1 MEPEMI
7 RTAVVGALAASLLA
21 GVAPEARAQ
30 GLGPLASVFNCNR
43 SGNQQTTGALIGGAL
58 GGLAGVGVARNDTLG
73 GILGAVVGAA
83 AGSYIGCNLGRQDQV
98 SLDDATIRALN
109 EGRSTTWSNAQ
120 TGASARINV
129 MADTSGY
136 GATPAAPRYGD
147 RLSQT
152 PQLAPRVSAAALE
165 TVAPRHVALSQT
177 YIRLAPT
184 ASAQTNGLLTRDQ
197 TFDVLAKVQ
206 GQPWLLVGRNGQ
218 GVGYVPQASARATA
232 ETAPMGVAL
241 GQPINAQSLRLR
253 NDVTW
258 APAYETADGLYTVR
272 SNATVRAAP
281 STSGR
286 SLGLVY
292 RDDEV
297 EALARVR
304 GGPWILI
311 GRDGEGVGYV
321 HDSLLQAQAPAPPA
335 VSGYVQ
341 ASNDCRIVEQALTT
355 PNYGSQTERM
365 RACRTADGSWSF
377 ARL

>member
-1 MEPEMI
+1 MI
-7 RTAVVGALAASLLA
+7 RTVVVGALAASLMA
-21 GVAPEARAQ
+21 SVAPSAQAQ
-30 GLGPLASVFNCNR
+30 GLGPLASVFNCDR
-43 SGNQQTTGALIGGAL
+43 TGNQQTTGALIGGAL

-73 GILGAVVGAA
+73 GLLGAVVGAA

-109 EGRSTTWSNAQ
+109 EGRSTTWSNPQ

-129 MADTSGY
+129 LADTGGY
-136 GATPAAPRYGD
+136 GSAPTAPRYGD
-147 RLSQT
+147 RLSQS
-152 PQLAPRVSAAALE
+152 PPLAARVSNATLE

-218 GVGYVPQASARATA
+218 GVGYVPETSARAVIDSA
-232 ETAPMGVAL
+232 ATAPIL
-241 GQPINAQSLRLR
+241 GQPISAQSLRLAAG
-253 NDVTW
+253 VSGATG
-258 APAYETADGLYTVR
+258 YETAGGLYSVR
-272 SNATVRAAP
+272 SNATIRSAP

-286 SLGLVY
+286 SLSMAY
-292 RDDEV
+292 RNDEV

-304 GGPWILI
+304 GQPWILI
-311 GRDGEGVGYV
+311 GRDGQGVGYI
-321 HDSLLQAQAPAPPA
+321 HDSLLEAQAPAPPTPA
-335 VSGYVQ
+335 YTQ
-341 ASNDCRIVEQALTT
+341 ASSDCRIVEQALTT

-365 RACRTADGSWSF
+365 RACRAADGAWTFS
-377 ARL
+377 RI